1 MKGIF
6 LNSDQWASDQPIVDE
21 ANPKMAFLGSI
32 RKLAEQAI
40 ECKSVSGTP
49 LWPLLQ
55 CQPLGSY
62 HACVS
67 VLTYFDDELLH
78 ETE

>member
-1 MKGIF
+1 
-6 LNSDQWASDQPIVDE
+6 
-21 ANPKMAFLGSI
+21 MAFLGSI

-67 VLTYFDDELLH
+67 ALTYFDDELLH